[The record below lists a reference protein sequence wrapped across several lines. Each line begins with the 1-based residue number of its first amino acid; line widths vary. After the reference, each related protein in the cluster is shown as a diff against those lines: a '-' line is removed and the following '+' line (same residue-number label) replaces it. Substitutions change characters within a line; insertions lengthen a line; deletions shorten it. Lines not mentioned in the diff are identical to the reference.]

1 MSKARAL
8 QAQKKIM
15 NAMKDM
21 FRDVIQQVMESE
33 LETELGYEKSARWL
47 QGSIDRATKQS
58 QLYSQK
64 TVKTQLGEID
74 VKVPRDRIGKYEPQ
88 IIGKYSRNADGVEEK
103 ILALFSCGMSQR
115 DIAEQ
120 IKNLYGTALRTSLA
134 YALAS
139 TRAANSGC
147 LC

>member
-1 MSKARAL
+1 
-8 QAQKKIM
+8 M

-21 FRDVIQQVMESE
+21 IRDVIQQVMESE
-33 LETELGYEKSARWL
+33 LETELGHEKSARWL

-74 VKVPRDRIGKYEPQ
+74 VRVPRARIGKYEPQ
-88 IIGKYSRNADGVEEK
+88 IICKYSRNADGVEEK
-103 ILALFSCGMSQR
+103 ILALYSCGMSQR